1 MYIRYSPANSLRLA
15 CIAVSFVLVSACST
29 IENLRFRY
37 TDYAQ
42 VSIKGDT
49 LYFKGSMNAAA
60 NKKLFRLYEDAEVM
74 PTRLHIKSGGGD
86 VMLGM
91 ELGYFVH
98 EHQLD
103 VEVDQYCG
111 SSCANYVFTAA
122 RQKIL
127 RQDSVLFWH
136 GSSYQPDMDQI
147 LRNDNDEEKLTPFI
161 KDWRLADNQFFR
173 SIQVSPTITVY
184 GMLADPRWADAAER
198 KKPPYLMG
206 WAYSVDDMKK
216 FGVTNVVLK
225 DGELEWQVSDPGL
238 NWELLLVP
246 VNNDALIIDPASL

>member
-1 MYIRYSPANSLRLA
+1 MQVRHCFPSPLRL
-15 CIAVSFVLVSACST
+15 IFLIVSFILSSSCST

-42 VSIKGDT
+42 VSIQGDT
-49 LYFKGSMNAAA
+49 LYFKGSMNSAA
-60 NKKLFRLYEDAEVM
+60 NKKLFRLYGDAEVK
-74 PTRLHIKSGGGD
+74 PTRLKIKSGGGD
-86 VMLGM
+86 VLLGI

-127 RQDSVLFWH
+127 RKDSVLFWH
-136 GSSYQPDMDQI
+136 GSSYQPNMDQI
-147 LRNDNDEEKLTPFI
+147 LRNNNDEEKLTPFI

-173 SIQVSPTITVY
+173 TVQVSPTITVY
-184 GMLADPRWADAAER
+184 GMLADPRWAEATKRET
-198 KKPPYLMG
+198 PPYIMG

-225 DGELEWQVSDPGL
+225 DGEWEWQVSDPEL

-246 VNNDALIIDPASL
+246 VNDNALIIDPKSL